1 MAYSV
6 RPAGPSSL
14 STLTATALQIKAYN
28 TKLRTES
35 VLNDVFEKL
44 SESLD
49 YSEKGAVVPD
59 AIFLKLE
66 KAPAG
71 AHSITVPLLMRLQG
85 AATYGRTVL
94 VGNEEALR
102 LKSMIVYYN
111 LIRKAV
117 ATETYGPDFQD
128 VSAYDLYGQVG
139 PLMVDWFAELRG
151 RRIREA
157 SMLTFAEELTNAPVS
172 AVHLFNEHVFI
183 PNVLLGGMP
192 VGDTR
197 DLTEGTGTWPAQGAI
212 SDSAGSQVAH
222 ICAKLCTAT
231 ISWTKPQYTNLSVA
245 GLLALDHYCKYTVKM
260 EPIMF
265 GGKTTFIFCCPPD
278 QLTNLLNPASS
289 TENLGTIWKN
299 VSALTEIEN
308 YIPDAYCR
316 VKNLILVE
324 DSRYPTLTVGGY
336 ATTPSY
342 TLTPGFCQ
350 PGNGEGRNLEV
361 FANATNLVFEVGFVY
376 GKGALCEWITQPLKY
391 ATEAYDYEM
400 VQGKGA
406 YQCAGIQLVRY
417 NVDDTSSNQAT
428 TEEQHGCVMVLMAPS
443 ALVSVSAS

>member
-1 MAYSV
+1 MSYAV
-6 RPAGPSSL
+6 RPAGPDSL
-14 STLTATALQIKAYN
+14 TTLTATALQIKAYN

-35 VLNDVFEKL
+35 VLNDVYDKL

-66 KAPAG
+66 KAPTG

-85 AATYGRTVL
+85 APTYGTSTL
-94 VGNEEALR
+94 VGNEESLR
-102 LKSMIVYYN
+102 LKHMTVYYN

-117 ATETYGPDFQD
+117 ATETYGVNYQD

-139 PLMVDWFAELRG
+139 PMMTDYFAELRG

-157 SMLTFAEELTNAPVS
+157 SMLTLSEELTQAPIS
-172 AVHLFNEHVFI
+172 LKHLFNQNIFI

-197 DLTEGTGTWPAQGAI
+197 DLSEATGTWPNNGAE
-212 SDSAGSQVAH
+212 SDSSGSQVAH

-231 ISWTKPQYTNLSVA
+231 ITWTKPEYCNLSVSA
-245 GLLALDHYCKYTVKM
+245 LLALDHYCKYTVKL
-260 EPIMF
+260 EPIMI
-265 GGKTTFIFCCPPD
+265 GGQTTLIFCLPAD
-278 QLTNLLNPASS
+278 QLTNLLNPTNS
-289 TENLGTIWKN
+289 TTNIGNIWKN
-299 VSALTEIEN
+299 VMALREIEQ
-308 YIPDAYCR
+308 YIPGAYCR
-316 VKNLILVE
+316 VKNLLLVE

-336 ATTPSY
+336 AATPTY
-342 TLTPGFCQ
+342 TLTPGFMQ
-350 PGNGEGRNLEV
+350 PGNDDGRNTSA

-400 VQGKGA
+400 VKGKGA

-417 NVDDTSSNQAT
+417 NVDATSSNQVT
-428 TEEQHGCVMVLMAPS
+428 TEYQRACVMVIMSPATL
-443 ALVSVSAS
+443 VSASAS